1 MSNGRDMIVHL
12 IVGIIEKEL
21 YKNESILSY
30 AV

>member
-12 IVGIIEKEL
+12 IVGLIEKEL

>member
-12 IVGIIEKEL
+12 IVGLTEKAL